1 MIAAAISTTPNIKDM
16 QRKLQN
22 IIIALLTAV
31 FMIAY
36 NGESAAQEADT
47 TQFDRLIK
55 QCEDLI
61 EASPYNAI
69 EYAAQAR
76 QIAETSGDSVNIAT
90 AYSTL
95 GKCYYHTRVYYLAMD
110 LMFKAFEINA
120 LLDRQEPLAE
130 CLVDIA
136 QTYRQQEVYDMAEEY
151 CQKAIDICDRYNYP
165 KTKANALSTLGRINI
180 ITNEDLSVFNLA
192 KAKQIYDSLGLA
204 NESAETN
211 LYIAM
216 AYSKLDESD
225 SAIAILENN
234 LKDYTASDNRRAI
247 ARTYFAFGDTY
258 EELDEL
264 DKAESY
270 YKTAL
275 SQFSDCK
282 MVHDI
287 LLTRIKLARLQLDSK
302 QYDAAID
309 NATKALQEAQQE
321 EMTHGTEEIFI
332 KHHACEI
339 LYQSYRK
346 RGDNDLAL
354 KYCERFAQTGDSV
367 YILKRKE
374 QFSEFQ
380 VSMESQRLQKE
391 IEMLQVNSEKEKLLI
406 ERKQSNRNITLLAII
421 IGLVIAVVI
430 IYYFRYKEKA
440 RHNADLSLSNSRM
453 EQEIKERKIAETEL
467 RNSEE
472 KYRLLFRKTP
482 VGIVQ
487 FNDKHI
493 ITAVNERFIQIFGL
507 KNKSIIGQDI
517 YTVIPQ
523 KQFENIEANSTK
535 DKDSIT
541 KSELKV
547 NTPNGEVFASVSY
560 KSYFDNTGTSYERGG
575 ILIIEDITERKIA
588 EAQLAAYNS
597 ASDNI
602 IEKMPESIFLLDS
615 KANYVFARIPDM
627 NIKDQNAYLGKN
639 MREMLSPD
647 VLLPF
652 LVAFNTVRKTGEPQF
667 AEYEVETADPAHPTC
682 YEARFTRC
690 DDEKVLVMIRDVT
703 RQKIAESKLRMA
715 KRSAES
721 GTKAKNEFILSISTE
736 LKEPIESIL
745 YNCEQLTP
753 DIKGKDAS
761 EKLKQALNS
770 ALFVNET
777 FTDLLRLAEVEENKQ
792 LVAKEVNPLI
802 VAKGVFDIFK
812 SRAEE
817 KKLAYKFETKA
828 VLPTSLVLDE
838 IRLRQILFNIISNG
852 IKYTDK
858 GYVKLIIAAVE
869 NEKTQSTDLV
879 FSVEDT
885 GKGLSEE
892 QIANLFNDT
901 NVKKGMV
908 LTKKMI
914 DAIGATIDV
923 KSVLDKGSTFSITI
937 PNVVSDSQSTDNAE
951 LTDAMLHA
959 EAKPASTRRKNSDA
973 MREYISVLKDKMMP
987 QYHDMEKQIS
997 FEALEAFV
1005 AQLREQSEHYKIE
1018 KGVELADELAAN
1030 IRNYDIPNIT
1040 RNIKKI
1046 EAYIQTNIKD
1056 LQGE

>member
-1 MIAAAISTTPNIKDM
+1 MH
-16 QRKLQN
+16 RKTKN
-22 IIIALLTAV
+22 IIIALLTA
-31 FMIAY
+31 IITAAIH
-36 NGESAAQEADT
+36 GICPAQEADT
-47 TQFDRLIK
+47 SQFGRLIQ
-55 QCEDLI
+55 QCGDTI
-61 EASPYNAI
+61 DAAPYIAL

-76 QIAETSGDSVNIAT
+76 QIAEESGDSINIAT
-90 AYSTL
+90 AYHTL

-151 CQKAIDICDRYNYP
+151 CMKAIDICDRHQFP
-165 KTKANALSTLGRINI
+165 KTKAYALSTLGRVNI
-180 ITNEDLSVFNLA
+180 VTNEDLAVPNLV
-192 KAKQIYDSLGLA
+192 KSKQIFDSLGLNA
-204 NESAETN
+204 QAAETN

-234 LKDYTASDNRRAI
+234 LKNFTQTKNQRAI
-247 ARTYFAFGDTY
+247 ARTYFVFGNTY
-258 EELDEL
+258 EELGERE
-264 DKAESY
+264 KAESF

-275 SQFSDCK
+275 SQFYESN
-282 MVHDI
+282 MRHDV
-287 LLTRIKLARLQLDSK
+287 LLTRNKLARLQYK
-302 QYDAAID
+302 AKNYDAAIE
-309 NATKALQEAQQE
+309 NAAKAIQEAQLE
-321 EMTHGTEEIFI
+321 EMMHGTEEII
-332 KHHACEI
+332 VKHNAFEI
-339 LYQSYRK
+339 LYQSHRK

-354 KYCERFAQTGDSV
+354 KYCERFAQTGDTV
-367 YILKRKE
+367 FLLKKQE

-391 IEMLQVNSEKEKLLI
+391 IDMLQVNSEKEKLLI

-421 IGLVIAVVI
+421 IALVIAVVI

-523 KQFENIEANSTK
+523 KQFDVIEQNSDP
-535 DKDSIT
+535 DKDSIS

-547 NTPNGEVFASVSY
+547 NTPGGEVFASVSY
-560 KSYFDNTGTSYERGG
+560 KSYFDKNGINVEKGG

-588 EAQLAAYNS
+588 EAQLAAYNA

-602 IEKMPESIFLLDS
+602 IEMMPQSIFLLDS
-615 KANYVFARIPDM
+615 KANYVFARIPGL
-627 NIKDQNAYLGKN
+627 NIKEQNTYLGKN

-652 LVAFNTVRKTGEPQF
+652 LVAFNTVRKTGETQY
-667 AEYEVETADPAHPTC
+667 AEYETEGSDPLHPT
-682 YEARFTRC
+682 YNEAQFTRC
-690 DDEKVLVMIRDVT
+690 DDDKVLVVVRDIS
-703 RQKIAESKLRMA
+703 RQKQAESKLRMA
-715 KRSAES
+715 KRTAES
-721 GTKAKNEFILSISTE
+721 GSKAKNEFILGISAE

-745 YNCEQLTP
+745 YNCEQITP
-753 DIKGKDAS
+753 DVKGKEAS
-761 EKLKQALNS
+761 AKLKQALNS

-777 FTDLLRLAEVEENKQ
+777 FTDLLKLTEVEEGKKQ
-792 LVAKEVNPLI
+792 NAKEVNPLI
-802 VAKGVFDIFK
+802 IAQGVFDIFK
-812 SRAEE
+812 SRADD
-817 KKLAYKFETKA
+817 KKLSYIFETK
-828 VLPTSLVLDE
+828 PGIPSSLVLDE

-852 IKYTDK
+852 IKYTDE
-858 GYVKLIIAAVE
+858 GHVKLIVAA
-869 NEKTQSTDLV
+869 NEDKNTKNTNLV
-879 FSVEDT
+879 FAVEDT

-892 QIANLFNDT
+892 QIANLFNDA

-908 LTKKMI
+908 LTKKMA
-914 DAIGATIDV
+914 DAIGATIEV
-923 KSVLDKGSTFSITI
+923 KSEQGKGSTFTITM
-937 PNVVSDSQSTDNAE
+937 PNVLDNKQSDAAAE
-951 LTDAMLHA
+951 AASSAQHHA
-959 EAKPASTRRKNSDA
+959 EAKAASTRRKSSDA
-973 MREYISVLKDKMMP
+973 MREYISVLKDKLMP
-987 QYHDMEKQIS
+987 QYHEMEQQIS
-997 FEALEAFV
+997 FEALEDFV
-1005 AQLREQSEHYKIE
+1005 AQLRQQSEHYKIE
-1018 KGVELADELAAN
+1018 KGIELADELATD

-1040 RNIKKI
+1040 RNIREI
-1046 EAYIQTNIKD
+1046 EAYIQTNIND

>member
-1 MIAAAISTTPNIKDM
+1 M
-16 QRKLQN
+16 
-22 IIIALLTAV
+22 IIALLTAV
-31 FMIAY
+31 MIAAA
-36 NGESAAQEADT
+36 GSEGAAQEADS
-47 TQFDRLIK
+47 TQFAKLIK
-55 QCEDLI
+55 QSGDI
-61 EASPYNAI
+61 MEAAPYNAL

-76 QIAETSGDSVNIAT
+76 QIAEESGDSINIAT
-90 AYSTL
+90 AYHTL
-95 GKCYYHTRVYYLAMD
+95 GKCYYYTRVYYLAMD

-120 LLDRQEPLAE
+120 LIDRQEPLAE

-151 CQKAIDICDRYNYP
+151 CIKAIDICDRHDFP
-165 KTKANALSTLGRINI
+165 KTRAYALSTLGRVNI
-180 ITNEDLSVFNLA
+180 VINEDDAVPFLTKS
-192 KAKQIYDSLGLA
+192 KQIYDSLGLA
-204 NESAETN
+204 NESAMAN

-216 AYSKLDESD
+216 AYAKLDECD
-225 SAIAILENN
+225 SAITILESN
-234 LKDYTASDNRRAI
+234 LKNFTATQNHRAI
-247 ARTYFAFGDTY
+247 ARTYLAFGDTY
-258 EELDEL
+258 DNLGQRE
-264 DKAESY
+264 KAESF

-275 SQFSDCK
+275 SQFYECN
-282 MVHDI
+282 MPHDVLI
-287 LLTRIKLARLQLDSK
+287 TRIKLARLQLAAK
-302 QYDAAID
+302 EYDAAIE
-309 NATKALQEAQQE
+309 NATKAIQEAQIE
-321 EMTHGTEEIFI
+321 ELQHGTEEII
-332 KHHACEI
+332 VKHHACEI
-339 LYQSYRK
+339 LYKSHQK
-346 RGDNDLAL
+346 LGNNDLAL
-354 KYCERFAQTGDSV
+354 RYCERFAQTGDSV
-367 YILKRKE
+367 YFLKRQE

-391 IEMLQVNSEKEKLLI
+391 IDMLQVNSEKERLLI

-421 IGLVIAVVI
+421 IALVIAVVI
-430 IYYFRYKEKA
+430 IYYFRYKEKT

-523 KQFENIEANSTK
+523 KQFEIIESSSTK
-535 DKDSIT
+535 DKDSIS

-560 KSYFDNTGTSYERGG
+560 KSYFDNTGTNYEKGG

-602 IEKMPESIFLLDS
+602 IEMMPETIFLLDA
-615 KANYVFARIPDM
+615 KANYIFARIPNK
-627 NIKDQNAYLGKN
+627 NIKEQTSYLGKN
-639 MREMLSPD
+639 MREMLPPD
-647 VLLPF
+647 ILLPF

-667 AEYEVETADPAHPTC
+667 AEYEAEGDDPAHPAC
-682 YEARFTRC
+682 YEARFTKCEEDR
-690 DDEKVLVMIRDVT
+690 VLVIIRDIS
-703 RQKIAESKLRMA
+703 RQKMAESKLRMA
-715 KRSAES
+715 KRTAES
-721 GTKAKNEFILSISTE
+721 GSKAKNEFILSISSE

-745 YNCEQLTP
+745 YNCEQITP
-753 DIKGKDAS
+753 DVKGREAS
-761 EKLKQALNS
+761 AKLKEALNS

-777 FTDLLRLAEVEENKQ
+777 FTDILKLTEVEDAKQ
-792 LVAKEVNPLI
+792 QNAKEVDPLM

-812 SRAEE
+812 SRADE
-817 KKLAYKFETKA
+817 KKLAYIFEHRA
-828 VLPTSLVLDE
+828 VLPPSISLDE

-852 IKYTDK
+852 IKYTEE
-858 GYVKLIIAAVE
+858 GYVKLVVAAVE
-869 NEKTQSTDLV
+869 NESTKNTDLLFV
-879 FSVEDT
+879 VEDT

-892 QIANLFNDT
+892 QIANLFNDANT
-901 NVKKGMV
+901 KKGMV

-914 DAIGATIDV
+914 DAIGATIDI
-923 KSVLDKGSTFSITI
+923 KSEQGKGSVFTITL
-937 PNVVSDSQSTDNAE
+937 PNAVINKANVAA
-951 LTDAMLHA
+951 DAASATPHHA
-959 EAKPASTRRKNSDA
+959 EAKAVSARRKSSDA
-973 MREYISVLKDKMMP
+973 MREYISILKDKMMP
-987 QYHDMEKQIS
+987 QYHEMEQQIS
-997 FEALEAFV
+997 FEALDAFV

-1018 KGVELADELAAN
+1018 KGIELADELAVN

-1040 RNIKKI
+1040 RNIRKI

-1056 LQGE
+1056 LTQG